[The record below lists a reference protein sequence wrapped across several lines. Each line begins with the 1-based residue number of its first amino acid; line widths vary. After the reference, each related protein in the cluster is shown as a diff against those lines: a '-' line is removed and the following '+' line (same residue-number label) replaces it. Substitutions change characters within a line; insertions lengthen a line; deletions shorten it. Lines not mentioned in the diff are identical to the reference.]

1 VSESLLCLNADPG
14 LEPDLID
21 WLLGRSD
28 IGGFT
33 SMACFGHGQQ
43 HVLESI
49 AEHVSGKA
57 RRVQFLVLLEDGV
70 QASLLGDLDGE
81 FSGADII
88 YWVLPV
94 AYSGNLSGL

>member
-1 VSESLLCLNADPG
+1 MAESLLYLNVAPG
-14 LEPDLID
+14 LEPDVID

-28 IGGFT
+28 VGGFT
-33 SMACFGHGQQ
+33 SMACFGHGPQ

-57 RRVQFLVLLEDGV
+57 RRVQFHVLLQEGV

-81 FSGADII
+81 FSGADIM

-94 AYSGNLSGL
+94 TCSGDLSGL